1 MAILV
6 SLCGLLLLGL
16 ASIGLVQPARMVRR
30 FDGFASS
37 RGRWLAVGIRAILGA
52 LFLVT
57 APECRLPEV
66 VRIGGIVAL
75 VAAAVPALMPTP
87 RFESSVRW
95 ALSRRPA
102 IHRVWFAMAAALG
115 ALILYAGA

>member
-6 SLCGLLLLGL
+6 SLCGLLLAGL
-16 ASIGLVQPARMVRR
+16 ASIGLVQPTRMVQR
-30 FDGFASS
+30 FEGFASP
-37 RGRWLAVGIRAILGA
+37 RGRWFAVGIRAVLGG
-52 LFLVT
+52 LFLIA

-95 ALSRRPA
+95 ALSRPPA
-102 IHRVWFAMAAALG
+102 VHRVWFAMAAGLG
-115 ALILYAGA
+115 ALIVYAGA